1 MQINALLVQTNAT
14 LSLHRDYEKFNEE
27 KLFLLPDGF
36 SVFPGLEL
44 DASDGSLLSVDLNV
58 KDVLGTEI
66 SKFGLTST
74 PFLRASLVALAAMV
88 E

>member
-36 SVFPGLEL
+36 SVFPLLEL
-44 DASDGSLLSVDLNV
+44 DASDGSLLSVDLNI
-58 KDVLGTEI
+58 KLLGTEI

-74 PFLRASLVALAAMV
+74 NFIIISYI
-88 E
+88 

>member
-36 SVFPGLEL
+36 SVFPLLEL
-44 DASDGSLLSVDLNV
+44 DASDGSLLSVDLNI
-58 KDVLGTEI
+58 KLLGTEI

>member
-36 SVFPGLEL
+36 SVFPLLEL

-58 KDVLGTEI
+58 KLSGTEI
-66 SKFGLTST
+66 SKLGLTST

>member
-14 LSLHRDYEKFNEE
+14 LYLHRDYEKFNEE

-36 SVFPGLEL
+36 SVFPLLEL

-58 KDVLGTEI
+58 KLLGTEI
-66 SKFGLTST
+66 SKF
-74 PFLRASLVALAAMV
+74 LVLHQLPS
-88 E
+88 